1 VVDVPPRHGRST
13 AHRGAAHGSMAP
25 ARNPA
30 DQEVR
35 VTSVAIVGGTGPLG
49 RGVAARLVRAG
60 VTVRLGSRDPD
71 RARAAADQVV
81 GWLGG
86 ATELAGG
93 LEAGGNAEVVADAD
107 VILLAVPSAGL
118 AATVDQLAGSL
129 AGRLVVSAVN
139 PLTFDDRGP
148 VPLAVEEGSA
158 AELVAAR
165 VPTARVVAALHSV
178 SSRELKR
185 LDRPLDDDVPVL
197 GDDEEA
203 VAEVVALLERIDGCR
218 PVAAGPLR
226 LARVAEDLTCLLLSV
241 NRRHRAHVGVR
252 FTRL

>member
-1 VVDVPPRHGRST
+1 
-13 AHRGAAHGSMAP
+13 M
-25 ARNPA
+25 
-30 DQEVR
+30 
-35 VTSVAIVGGTGPLG
+35 TSVAIVGGTGPLG

-71 RARAAADQVV
+71 RARAAADEVA
-81 GWLGG
+81 GWLGD
-86 ATELAGG
+86 ASAHDGG
-93 LEAGGNAEVVADAD
+93 LAAGGNAEVVVDAD
-107 VILLAVPSAGL
+107 VVLLAVPYGGL
-118 AATVDQLAGSL
+118 GATVDQLADAL
-129 AGRLVVSAVN
+129 DGRLVVSAVN

-165 VPTARVVAALHSV
+165 LPSARVVAALHSV

-185 LDRPLDDDVPVL
+185 LDEPLDDDVPVL

-203 VAEVVALLERIDGCR
+203 VAAVVALLERIDGCR

-241 NRRHRAHVGVR
+241 NRRHRTHVGVR

>member
-1 VVDVPPRHGRST
+1 
-13 AHRGAAHGSMAP
+13 M
-25 ARNPA
+25 
-30 DQEVR
+30 
-35 VTSVAIVGGTGPLG
+35 TSVAIVGGTGPLG

-71 RARAAADQVV
+71 RARAAADEVA
-81 GWLGG
+81 GWLGDASG
-86 ATELAGG
+86 HDGG
-93 LEAGGNAEVVADAD
+93 LTAGGNAEVVVDAD
-107 VILLAVPSAGL
+107 VILLAVPYGGL
-118 AATVDQLAGSL
+118 GATVDQLADAL
-129 AGRLVVSAVN
+129 DGRLVVSAVN

-165 VPTARVVAALHSV
+165 VPSARVVAALHSV

-185 LDRPLDDDVPVL
+185 LDEPLDDDVPVL

-203 VAEVVALLERIDGCR
+203 VAAVVALLERIDGCR

-226 LARVAEDLTCLLLSV
+226 LAGVAEDLTCLLLSV
-241 NRRHRAHVGVR
+241 NRRHRTHVGFR